1 MSNKVNLDISE
12 RLNITC
18 RRGDTFSL
26 TLTLKDSA
34 GTALTLATSGYEF
47 LMQVRGGK
55 NPRTKGRDLIM
66 GTVSKGDSASR
77 NGVATNF
84 SFSVD
89 DSGNAT
95 ITASDEIMRN
105 IPAGRYVYD
114 LQQIVDNVT
123 TTILEGNFIVNDDI
137 SKAIG

>member
-12 RLNITC
+12 KLNITC
-18 RRGDTFSL
+18 RKGDTFTL

-34 GTALTLATSGYEF
+34 GTALTLASSGYEF
-47 LMQVRGGK
+47 LMQVRGAK
-55 NPRTKGRDLIM
+55 NPRTNNRDLIM

-77 NGVATNF
+77 GGVATNF
-84 SFSVD
+84 SFSVN